1 MTLTSRLFRGSHVPW
16 LGIGIEYLRTNHLH
30 LALQYIR
37 QAQELCPQE
46 PLVLHELGVLHY
58 QQGEYEEA
66 AHFFL
71 QAALTLP
78 LPLPLALP
86 LTLYPLPGRGPP
98 R

>member
-46 PLVLHELGVLHY
+46 PLVLHE
-58 QQGEYEEA
+58 
-66 AHFFL
+66 
-71 QAALTLP
+71 P
-78 LPLPLALP
+78 
-86 LTLYPLPGRGPP
+86 
-98 R
+98 